1 VTSIRNSAA
10 RPLSA
15 IRFDAV
21 DALRLAVRGGTT
33 KNGEVVTGLAL
44 DYERIGEFYYTY
56 GLVLAKLGQC
66 GEALQIAQAV
76 STGLRNDEVA
86 VFNAQEVINICE
98 RLAIEGKSDVPT
110 AIPSNTPIPTAT
122 PRP

>member
-1 VTSIRNSAA
+1 M
-10 RPLSA
+10 
-15 IRFDAV
+15 
-21 DALRLAVRGGTT
+21 VRWSP
-33 KNGEVVTGLAL
+33 GLPL

-86 VFNAQEVINICE
+86 VYNAQEVINICE
-98 RLAIEGKSDVPT
+98 RLAVEGKSDLPYRH
-110 AIPSNTPIPTAT
+110 ALRHSIPTAT
-122 PRP
+122 PKP